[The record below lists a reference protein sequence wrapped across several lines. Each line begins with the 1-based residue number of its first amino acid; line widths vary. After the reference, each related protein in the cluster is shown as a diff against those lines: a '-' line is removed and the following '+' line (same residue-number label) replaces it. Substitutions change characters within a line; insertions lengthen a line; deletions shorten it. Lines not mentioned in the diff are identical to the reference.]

1 MVQGIYRPDP
11 NRSSLQVFTGFP
23 QLSHSRVLGI
33 SSSQAWRPDSGL
45 PRRAGS
51 GRFRFLDRLSDLR
64 LHGGLGAPWSKG
76 FTGRTQNRSCLQVFH
91 SRILGLLI
99 LCVVVYYV

>member
-76 FTGRTQNRSCLQVFH
+76 FTGRTQTAAACRFFTVVFW
-91 SRILGLLI
+91 GLLI